1 MKIQNDERWMH
12 LAGGYRTEYDPR
24 PALAQ
29 LRSGQNE
36 GAPWSELWN
45 ELHHQGDVGEASY
58 AAVPELVKIYKQ
70 RGIIHWQTYAMVAT
84 IELQRTEAGNPKL
97 PVWLADDYLTAIQEL
112 AVAGARDIF
121 QTSEPD
127 TIRAILGLIAIARGL
142 RVCGRLLAQYS
153 EPEIAAM
160 LVSE

>member
-1 MKIQNDERWMH
+1 LSDERWEH
-12 LAGGYRTEYDPR
+12 LTGGYRIGYDPR

-29 LRSGQNE
+29 LRVGQDE
-36 GAPWSELWN
+36 DAVWKELWD

-58 AAVPELVKIYKQ
+58 AAVPELVRIYKK
-70 RGIIHWQTYAMVAT
+70 RGIVRWQTFAMVAT
-84 IELQRTEAGNPKL
+84 IELRRTEAGNPKL

-142 RVCGRLLAQYS
+142 RVWGELLAHYS

-160 LVSE
+160 LDRQ